1 MSRQV
6 NTTSGQGRERTGFA
20 LKLDEALTGTT
31 SESFARQIDRTLR
44 TVQRWRNGDSE
55 PSGSDLVLIART
67 LERDPSW
74 FYEEELEE
82 AA

>member
-6 NTTSGQGRERTGFA
+6 NTTSSGGSFA
-20 LKLDEALTGTT
+20 DRLDEALQGTT

-44 TVQRWRNGDSE
+44 TVQRWRKGE
-55 PSGSDLVLIART
+55 TKPSGEDLILVART
-67 LERDPSW
+67 LDRDPSW
-74 FYEEELEE
+74 FYGAEDV

>member
-20 LKLDEALTGTT
+20 AKLDEALTGTT
-31 SESFARQIDRTLR
+31 SESFARRIDRSLR
-44 TVQRWRNGDSE
+44 TVMRWRNGESE
-55 PSGSDLVLIART
+55 PSGADLILIARE

-74 FYEEELEE
+74 FYEASEEV

>member
-6 NTTSGQGRERTGFA
+6 NTTSSGASFA
-20 LKLDEALTGTT
+20 EKLNEALAGTT
-31 SESFARQIDRTLR
+31 SESFARRIDRTLR
-44 TVQRWRNGDSE
+44 TVQRWRSGGSE
-55 PSGSDLVLIART
+55 PSGSDLVLIARA

-74 FYEEELEE
+74 FYEAEEQ